1 MINDTFNSGFSS
13 RTVWSIAGLLL
24 LASMCS
30 TAVQAATVAHEGF
43 GQGATVDSILSDAGH
58 APTELNASQ
67 VESGALLSGNEPAY
81 EVFVISRG
89 TAFAASTNYVN
100 AVQAYVNAGGNIV
113 TEWAGLTM
121 FFSSY
126 ADDVYGGST
135 PQLGIF
141 QGILHAGGYHGTN
154 TPINILDGAHPVVQG
169 LGNPYSDGG
178 GTEFLWWVEDPDPA
192 LQVLGEFEGNGGTGF
207 PEGQNLATIMTG
219 CSGNSAFV
227 FGGHDWND
235 TLGLSEALSRT
246 FLTNAVAFA
255 TGGAAGCALPP
266 PQEIVCPEYQDG
278 GYGGD
283 GDFVALDAPAQRCNW
298 VPQAKINIKEGS
310 GIGFEWRGSLSE
322 EVLGTPTEDTSHVMC
337 IYRDGMLVSQHQVA
351 PGAGW
356 KEGNAETR
364 FNGKYGDSDGVED
377 MIFQA
382 SLDDAKGE
390 VETDD
395 SVLPELPAMPS
406 YSFSVQLMNDAGL
419 CLTADFPLPLDR
431 DSGGRL
437 VSEYSYSMDEE

>member
-1 MINDTFNSGFSS
+1 MRFNRKVLALTGTALLMGGQLPAYAANVGYYDMDLGEGNANQVEPITTAGHTAVNITDPTTAQLAAVDVLFVQNPDNGAFGAEYVSRLADIQAFVSAGGGLIIHDRYVEDAESILPDSEGFDIIRGFGNGTQIDVLNDTTLVTNGPGGVIDDTSLDGGNSSNHGF
-13 RTVWSIAGLLL
+13 
-24 LASMCS
+24 
-30 TAVQAATVAHEGF
+30 AVTGSLPLDAAR
-43 GQGATVDSILSDAGH
+43 ILSTSD
-58 APTELNASQ
+58 PDQ
-67 VESGALLSGNEPAY
+67 
-81 EVFVISRG
+81 
-89 TAFAASTNYVN
+89 
-100 AVQAYVNAGGNIV
+100 IV
-113 TEWAGLTM
+113 TFSYGHGAGCVVY
-121 FFSSY
+121 SSIPLDFYLGGDNPFDAIY
-126 ADDVYGGST
+126 A
-135 PQLGIF
+135 P
-141 QGILHAGGYHGTN
+141 N
-154 TPINILDGAHPVVQG
+154 VVA
-169 LGNPYSDGG
+169 Y
-178 GTEFLWWVEDPDPA
+178 
-192 LQVLGEFEGNGGTGF
+192 
-207 PEGQNLATIMTG
+207 
-219 CSGNSAFV
+219 
-227 FGGHDWND
+227 
-235 TLGLSEALSRT
+235 
-246 FLTNAVAFA
+246 
-255 TGGAAGCALPP
+255 GAAGCAEPIP
-266 PQEIVCPEYQDG
+266 AITCPEYQDG

-437 VSEYSYSMDEE
+437 VSEYSYSYDEE